1 MTAVDAATRSPA
13 ADPAGSGAALD
24 PATTGPNAPRGTP
37 GATGGLPRVADPRL
51 LPLVEKVQR
60 GERLSAADGLL
71 LFETPDLLTVG
82 HLADA
87 VRERLCGDA
96 VFYNVNR
103 HLNATNICVAECK
116 FCAFARVKGEEGGW
130 LKSWDEIEG
139 IVRRLSPRVTEIHT
153 VNGHHPDLPLEWYEE
168 YLLRMHAVR
177 PDIHLKA
184 FTAAEIFYFHEM
196 TGLPVETV
204 LTRLRV
210 AGLGS
215 LSGGGCEVLTERVH
229 RKMFAGKCGAEDWL
243 ETHAIAHGLGI
254 PTTATILFNHIETLE
269 ERVTHLVRLREL
281 QDRAPG
287 FTAFIPL
294 PFHPENTFFAKR
306 WRPATGYTEIRMVAV
321 ARLMLDNFPHV
332 KAYWLTLGTDVAQ
345 LALSFGASDI
355 DGTVEEEHIMHMAGS
370 EAPQLVSESGLRH
383 MIEEAGR
390 VSVERDTIYRPVRA
404 AELAAANVPLA
415 GVDDLER
422 ATDVPKALREAL
434 RLAWSSEPARAA

>member
-1 MTAVDAATRSPA
+1 MTVADAAPPSTRPA
-13 ADPAGSGAALD
+13 A
-24 PATTGPNAPRGTP
+24 
-37 GATGGLPRVADPRL
+37 LPRVTDARL
-51 LPLVEKVQR
+51 LPIVARVEQ

-82 HLADA
+82 RLADT

-116 FCAFARVKGEEGGW
+116 FCAFARVKGEAGGW
-130 LKSWDEIEG
+130 LKSWAEIEG
-139 IVRRLSPRVTEIHT
+139 IVSALSPRVTEIHT

-168 YLLRMHAVR
+168 YLQRMHALR

-196 TGLPVETV
+196 TGLPVATV
-204 LTRLRV
+204 LTRLRA

-229 RKMFAGKCGAEDWL
+229 RKLFPGKCGADDWL
-243 ETHAIAHGLGI
+243 ETHAIAHRLGI

-287 FTAFIPL
+287 FTAFVPL
-294 PFHPENTFFAKR
+294 PFHPENTFFARR
-306 WRPATGYTEIRMVAV
+306 WRPATGYTEVRMVAV

-332 KAYWLTLGTDVAQ
+332 KAYWLTLGTEVAQ

-370 EAPQLVSESGLRH
+370 AAPQLVTEAGLRH

-390 VSVERDTIYRPVRA
+390 VPVERDTIYRPVQS
-404 AELAAANVPLA
+404 AELAAAHVPLR
-415 GVDDLER
+415 DTTDLDR
-422 ATDVPKALREAL
+422 AVRLPVALREAL
-434 RLAWSSEPARAA
+434 RLAWSSEPVRAA